1 MKASII
7 KLKFNTAIHYGNS
20 GKPGLL
26 NSDNMILS
34 DTLYSALIDNNP
46 KILDKLLNLVENND
60 LRISDLFPYV
70 SNHLLIKKS
79 LKPFKFSGDLEI
91 DRTLYKKMKNTQYIL
106 LNKINEYYN
115 DCSPKLINDTYNIS
129 SEIGTSYIQTR
140 NRVSRNNEDTV
151 PYIVSNFRFNKNS
164 GLYLIVKYS
173 SKNNLDFLINELK
186 KLGLIG
192 IGGRRSS
199 GLGKFEIL
207 SIEEYNEPTNGK
219 LLLTSTILPNK
230 LESNIRFNVIKRSGF
245 YNTNEGSFKKRDI
258 YAIESGLI
266 LSNELNG
273 QILSDLGKEH
283 TIYRI
288 LMPLYV
294 RVEIWK

>member
-173 SKNNLDFLINELK
+173 SKNNLDFLINEL
-186 KLGLIG
+186 
-192 IGGRRSS
+192 
-199 GLGKFEIL
+199 
-207 SIEEYNEPTNGK
+207 TNGK
-219 LLLTSTILPNK
+219 LLLTSTNLPNK

-294 RVEIWK
+294 RVEI